1 MWELLDVFAAAVK
14 TCLLE
19 GEFDAQSQ
27 IRGYVNS
34 KKKDY
39 SGHFQP
45 LTEK

>member
-27 IRGYVNS
+27 IWGYVNS
-34 KKKDY
+34 KKKITL
-39 SGHFQP
+39 GILKP